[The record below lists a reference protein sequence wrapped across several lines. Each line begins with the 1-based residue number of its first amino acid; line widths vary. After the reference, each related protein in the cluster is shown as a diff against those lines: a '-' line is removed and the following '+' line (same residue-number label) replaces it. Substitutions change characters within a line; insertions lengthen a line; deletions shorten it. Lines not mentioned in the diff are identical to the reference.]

1 MKHFEALM
9 LVIDMTNNALLQCQ
23 DIHGDCLL
31 FPKTRF
37 CLHPMAK
44 MAKVGFGPTLA
55 LYHSQRDPWRGHET
69 FRGLSTCDRH
79 NKQCTAFISSN
90 SWGPFTLS
98 ENLTLSSFHCKNGK
112 IRFWA
117 NFSPISQPKKQT
129 RRGHETFIGL
139 STCDR
144 HNKQRTAS
152 ISSHSWG
159 LFTLPENQ
167 TLSPF
172 HVKNGRL
179 SFGPTLAE

>member
-1 MKHFEALM
+1 MKHFEALV

-23 DIHGDCLL
+23 DTHGDCLL
-31 FPKTRF
+31 FPKTQL
-37 CLHPMAK
+37 CLHAMAK

-117 NFSPISQPKKQT
+117 NFSPISQPK
-129 RRGHETFIGL
+129 RPLER
-139 STCDR
+139 
-144 HNKQRTAS
+144 
-152 ISSHSWG
+152 
-159 LFTLPENQ
+159 P
-167 TLSPF
+167 
-172 HVKNGRL
+172 
-179 SFGPTLAE
+179 

>member
-69 FRGLSTCDRH
+69 FRGLSTLDRH
-79 NKQCTAFISSN
+79 NKQCTAFISGHSLA
-90 SWGPFTLS
+90 SFTLRK
-98 ENLTLSSFHCKNGK
+98 NPTVSSFHGQNGETG
-112 IRFWA
+112 FWA
-117 NFSPISQPKKQT
+117 NLSPISQPK
-129 RRGHETFIGL
+129 RPLER
-139 STCDR
+139 
-144 HNKQRTAS
+144 
-152 ISSHSWG
+152 
-159 LFTLPENQ
+159 P
-167 TLSPF
+167 
-172 HVKNGRL
+172 
-179 SFGPTLAE
+179 